1 MKRIT
6 KMTGILL
13 VLILAGNGALLGQ
26 RGMRGMMMDSTRM
39 NRMRMGVRPDS
50 SMMIGPRQGRGPG
63 NGPGMYQYMDRQH
76 VYGMRRG
83 MGPGTMYGLSP
94 DRFRYPGF
102 GMGKGMRPGYGMG
115 MLRPAPGTWLI
126 DNVPNLTEKQKKD
139 ITDLRQKQRE
149 EMHKFREENAAKIKS
164 MQESHRSKI
173 MNLLTPEQKKWVD
186 ERMGN
191 PASAK

>member
-50 SMMIGPRQGRGPG
+50 SMMRGPRQGRGPG

-83 MGPGTMYGLSP
+83 MRP
-94 DRFRYPGF
+94 
-102 GMGKGMRPGYGMG
+102 GMGMGPGYGMG
-115 MLRPAPGTWLI
+115 MLRPASGTWLI
-126 DNVPNLTEKQKKD
+126 DNIPNLTEKQKKD
-139 ITDLRQKQRE
+139 ISDLRQKQRE
-149 EMHKFREENAAKIKS
+149 EMQKFREDNAVKIKS

-173 MNLLTPEQKKWVD
+173 MNLLTDEQKKWVD
-186 ERMGN
+186 ERIGISG
-191 PASAK
+191 PTAPPKK